1 MTIASSIFEL
11 QQLQPQRKQEKISKK
26 ILWDIRKPQWGCI
39 TFADGSEKQV
49 SQEIENEF
57 PRRRKSIASADAQNF
72 FRRRAKKNVYF
83 LAFLRT

>member
-11 QQLQPQRKQEKISKK
+11 QQLQPQQKQEKISKK
-26 ILWDIRKPQWGCI
+26 ILWDSRRPQWGCS

-57 PRRRKSIASADAQNF
+57 PLSNLLRDLTIGDVAHAQQNENKLSF
-72 FRRRAKKNVYF
+72 
-83 LAFLRT
+83 AFA